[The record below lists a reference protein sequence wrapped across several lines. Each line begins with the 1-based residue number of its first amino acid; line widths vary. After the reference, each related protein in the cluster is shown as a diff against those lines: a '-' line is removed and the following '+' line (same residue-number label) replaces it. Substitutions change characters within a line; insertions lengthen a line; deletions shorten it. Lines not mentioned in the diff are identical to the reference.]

1 MKVNRRRGGGRG
13 ASGRLGLWF
22 VLLMEK
28 RARVGARRRGQDT
41 GEVSGEKWS
50 VRNSKDKKR
59 ELGNWGLRI
68 ATESIEGA
76 SE

>member
-1 MKVNRRRGGGRG
+1 
-13 ASGRLGLWF
+13 
-22 VLLMEK
+22 MEK